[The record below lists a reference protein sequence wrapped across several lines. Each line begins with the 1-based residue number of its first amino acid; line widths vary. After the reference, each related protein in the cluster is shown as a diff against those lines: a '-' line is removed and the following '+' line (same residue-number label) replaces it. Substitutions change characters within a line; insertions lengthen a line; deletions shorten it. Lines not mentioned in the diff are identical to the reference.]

1 MNVKIEDI
9 VKLIGLQ
16 LGIKKVKPESQLRE
30 DLGAESLDMQ
40 NIIMALEDKY
50 RITIA
55 DEDATSVHTVSD
67 FFNLVQAR
75 V

>member
-9 VKLIGLQ
+9 VKLISLQ
-16 LGIKKVKPESQLRE
+16 LGIKKVKPENQLRE

>member
-16 LGIKKVKPESQLRE
+16 LGIKKVKPENQLRE